1 MVDESEFDEEV
12 NQLHK
17 RVQEEAAKREK
28 LELQVRLLEQRLILL
43 GACRICSGK
52 TVPPVSALEQEFHAK
67 GHRWD

>member
-28 LELQVRLLEQRLILL
+28 LEAQVRVLEQRLIMLSP
-43 GACRICSGK
+43 CRICSGK
-52 TVPPVSALEQEFHAK
+52 TVPPISALEQEFHAK
-67 GHRWD
+67 GHHWD